1 MSTQRTELINKYRQK
16 VAAASKESVKKEAFK
31 DLLNRLYSGEKELE
45 GIIDRITGGAEHTV
59 LNIPR
64 KDRLHRGSA
73 DTLYSRIIIEFENSL
88 KVSLKHAKD
97 QLAGY
102 LLGQFRSGEG
112 YNFTLIASDCL
123 TWKVFAPD
131 VSQLENLE
139 TLTEDQLVLNEVESA
154 SFVLAEDN
162 ADDFYYWIDRFLF
175 KEQKQKA
182 TLKRIEES
190 FGHQSIVF
198 IESFR
203 LLIAHFNDVKK
214 YGEVQVSLEQWKRFL
229 SIAYGTFDDSEK
241 NFLIH
246 TYLSI
251 FSKMLAYAAVSNADY
266 IDDDDLKGII
276 SGGIF
281 SRHNIQN
288 FVENDFFHWINSERS
303 FSGLKKVFRLVAQEI
318 SAYDFSEV
326 DEDILKGVYQELIDL
341 DTRHALGE
349 YYTPDWLCERIVN
362 EFEFKPDDKILDP
375 ACGSGSFLRAVIH
388 RMKECNIG
396 ITAEEITE
404 NIYGI
409 DIHPL
414 SVQIAKTTVL
424 LAFGREITKSKKPVH
439 INVILANTL
448 LAPEGVENLFG
459 SEFTMHIDQNS
470 LRLSTKI
477 FDDMSL
483 FDEALEICEDL
494 AEQTLHKKKENRQ
507 NFEKSLLIQ
516 HKGLD
521 SKIIDSF
528 YQIYESLRLAKEQGR
543 DSIWR
548 FIVQNLYKPYFLKE
562 KFDYV
567 IGNPPWFTYNSVKNE
582 EYQNQLNDLAEK
594 YKVKPPRSANM
605 PQLEIAAIF
614 MAHCSS
620 FFLNKK
626 GKISFVLPRSFLSA
640 DHHDNTRSGKAK
652 GFRIAQIWDLENVA
666 PLFRVPSCVLSAE
679 KYAEKMNSGNGD
691 KAKLNSGFQAYADG
705 MDGISFAGSLPV
717 HNCNLKTAKS
727 KLKEKPDIWYFVQQG
742 KSSAFSTRKIRSQNR
757 TNTYKDLFKNGATI
771 IPRAFYF
778 IKIDMVSE
786 KGWEKDFD
794 WKDRTL
800 HIKTS
805 EDIQTDA
812 KIPWKGLKFSGK
824 MESRFI
830 FRTALSKSILPF
842 ALYRP
847 DLVILPVTVET
858 GKNGKKKIRLY
869 SAEELLSQGYRHAS
883 RWFQNAENVWNIHRT
898 EKNEKISSENYLNWQ
913 NKLTEQNLDAPYL
926 VLYNASAKDANATV
940 VKREKLDLEFIV
952 DHKSY
957 WMASKSENEAFYLT
971 AVLNATAPNLM
982 MKDFQSRGLFG
993 ARDVHK
999 RILDIY
1005 WPKFNGKNKV
1015 HQQLAELSRKA
1026 HDSVSEFLK
1035 DNIDPEQKI
1044 EGIHL
1049 GKLRLEIKAQLHK
1062 EMKEIDRLVKQIM
1075 ETV

>member
-1 MSTQRTELINKYRQK
+1 MSTQRTELISSYRQK
-16 VAAASKESVKKEAFK
+16 IASASKESVKKEAFK

-45 GIIDRITGGAEHTV
+45 GIIDKITGGAEHTV

-88 KVSLKHAKD
+88 KVSQKHAKE

-123 TWKVFAPD
+123 MWKVFAPD
-131 VSQLENLE
+131 VSQLDRLE

-154 SFVLAEDN
+154 SFTLSEDN
-162 ADDFYYWIDRFLF
+162 ADDFYWWIDRFLF

-203 LLIAHFNDVKK
+203 QLLAHFNDVKK

-288 FVENDFFHWINSERS
+288 FVENDFFHWVNSERS
-303 FSGLKKVFRLVAQEI
+303 FSGLKKVFRIVVQEI

-362 EFEFKPDDKILDP
+362 EFEFKSNDKILDP

-388 RMKECNIG
+388 RMRKLHTD
-396 ITAEEITE
+396 ITAEQISES
-404 NIYGI
+404 IYGI

-424 LAFGREITKSKKPVH
+424 LALGGEITKSEKPVH

-448 LAPEGVENLFG
+448 SESGEWENLF
-459 SEFTMHIDQNS
+459 S
-470 LRLSTKI
+470 L
-477 FDDMSL
+477 
-483 FDEALEICEDL
+483 
-494 AEQTLHKKKENRQ
+494 
-507 NFEKSLLIQ
+507 
-516 HKGLD
+516 KG
-521 SKIIDSF
+521 
-528 YQIYESLRLAKEQGR
+528 
-543 DSIWR
+543 
-548 FIVQNLYKPYFLKE
+548 
-562 KFDYV
+562 KFDYI

-582 EYQNQLNDLAEK
+582 EYQNQLKDLAEN
-594 YKVKPPRSANM
+594 YKVKPLRSANM
-605 PQLEIAAIF
+605 PHLEIAAIF

-620 FFLNKK
+620 FFLHEK

-640 DHHDNTRSGKAK
+640 DHHVNTRSGDAK
-652 GFRIAQIWDLENVA
+652 GFCLTQIWDLDNVS
-666 PLFRVPSCVLSAE
+666 PLFRVPCCVLFADKSKIKKVFPA
-679 KYAEKMNSGNGD
+679 SG
-691 KAKLNSGFQAYADG
+691 LN
-705 MDGISFAGSLPV
+705 GISFSGRIPG
-717 HNCNLKTAKS
+717 HNCSLKAAS
-727 KLKEKPDIWYFVQQG
+727 PKLKEETARWYYIKQG
-742 KSSAFSTRKIRSQNR
+742 NSTAFSTRKTKSQNKI
-757 TNTYKDLFKNGATI
+757 NPYKKNFKQGATI
-771 IPRAFYF
+771 VPRAFYF
-778 IKIDMVSE
+778 IQIDMAFE

-805 EDIQTDA
+805 DDIQTDA
-812 KIPWKGLKFSGK
+812 KVPWKGLKLSGK

-842 ALYRP
+842 ALCKP
-847 DLVILPVTVET
+847 DLAVLPVTVET
-858 GKNGKKKIRLY
+858 DKSSTKEIRLY
-869 SAEELLSQGYRHAS
+869 SAQKLLEHGYRYAAQ
-883 RWFQNAENVWNIHRT
+883 WFANAERIWNLNKT
-898 EKNEKISSENYLNWQ
+898 EKSKNMTGNDRLDFQKGLCQQ
-913 NKLTEQNLDAPYL
+913 NFNMPYL
-926 VLYNASAKDANATV
+926 VLYSASAKDANATV
-940 VKREKLDLEFIV
+940 VKRQDLDLEFIV
-952 DHKSY
+952 E
-957 WMASKSENEAFYLT
+957 SKAYSFATANLEEAYYL
-971 AVLNATAPNLM
+971 AAFLNATVPNLM

-993 ARDVHK
+993 ARDVCK
-999 RILDIY
+999 KILDIY
-1005 WPKFNGKNKV
+1005 WPKFDRKNKI
-1015 HQQLAELSRKA
+1015 HLQLAELSKKA

-1035 DNIDPEQKI
+1035 TSINPEQKI

-1049 GKLRLEIKAQLHK
+1049 GKLRLEIKAHLHK
-1062 EMKEIDRLVKQIM
+1062 EMKEIDTLVKQLIG
-1075 ETV
+1075 